1 MKKYI
6 FILLAILT
14 LSACGGGGDDA
25 SSNSQTSQPPAT
37 PIDNKVYPYEDK
49 INFNSEYLGS
59 VITLSD
65 SSMWQI
71 TGVSQTSSVGS
82 GVLDFRIYSGTTG
95 MSEAKYGTKSNYYML
110 VAGNSTTYFV
120 TPLLSE
126 KLVSSSVS
134 FNSEYLG
141 SVITLSDSSMWQIT
155 GVSQTSSVGSG
166 VLDFKIYSGTT
177 GMSEAKYGTK
187 TNYYM
192 LVSGSSTTYSVTPL
206 LSQKLVN
213 GSVNFNSEYLGSV
226 ITLSDSSMWQI
237 TGVSQTSSVGS
248 GVLDFRIYSGTTGM
262 SEAKYGKKTN
272 YYMLVAGNSTTYFV
286 TPL

>member
-166 VLDFKIYSGTT
+166 VLDF
-177 GMSEAKYGTK
+177 
-187 TNYYM
+187 
-192 LVSGSSTTYSVTPL
+192 
-206 LSQKLVN
+206 
-213 GSVNFNSEYLGSV
+213 
-226 ITLSDSSMWQI
+226 
-237 TGVSQTSSVGS
+237 
-248 GVLDFRIYSGTTGM
+248 RIYSGTTGM